1 MGWYGESATTL
12 SLPVHRDNSR
22 IMAKEKEKSDREIR
36 WEQLLERYEKSNP
49 EKFKIKKEAGEFN
62 EIPASFI

>member
-1 MGWYGESATTL
+1 
-12 SLPVHRDNSR
+12 
-22 IMAKEKEKSDREIR
+22 MAKEKEKSDREIR